1 MSVVV
6 TKEISLLGNWLNVS
20 LFPESTADSTGLNFI
35 AAFPE
40 NIAFYHPDAPEN
52 KIRITALFP
61 DTEVNIK
68 VYSNTETRTLASGET
83 WEYAPEATMELM
95 GSGIS
100 TKILQITSNNLITV
114 HAVYLKK
121 DSVQTTL
128 LRPDDKL
135 DKEYL
140 VPPIPVIEGTSHPAD
155 MVTRTVAERSPF
167 KLIVINTEKDNKITV
182 KHAEPETVSLLPH
195 QIAQLSLTTEDVSR
209 VVKADEP
216 VAVLFGHS
224 CAIRENC
231 TCGQLYTWLPPDKQE
246 QFKFYIPP
254 FLAKDAKSETRV
266 LLSVGGSN
274 HVIPYNPNS
283 PVVET
288 AGTAVLYRPGAF
300 FNLIPEKDFGSCSI
314 INSIAETENF
324 AVILVHKDFTDGVR
338 VGELSLESPQW
349 QQLVGTDFVS
359 TDVALASGK
368 NVIWHTGTSKMAV
381 YYVGIRKGALFGNPA
396 PIISKIPGRTAT
408 FSLSWTEQ
416 ENDKECVFL
425 NY

>member
-1 MSVVV
+1 M
-6 TKEISLLGNWLNVS
+6 L
-20 LFPESTADSTGLNFI
+20 
-35 AAFPE
+35 
-40 NIAFYHPDAPEN
+40 
-52 KIRITALFP
+52 P
-61 DTEVNIK
+61 DTNVVIK
-68 VYSNTETRTLASGET
+68 VYNNPETRTLASGDT
-83 WEYAPEATMELM
+83 WEYTPVATMELI
-95 GSGIS
+95 GAGIS
-100 TKILQITSNNLITV
+100 DKILQITSNNLITV

-155 MVTRTVAERSPF
+155 MVTSAVTERSPF
-167 KLIVINTEKDNKITV
+167 KLIIINTEKDNKV
-182 KHAEPETVSLLPH
+182 KVEHAEPKDVSLLPH

-231 TCGQLYTWLPPDKQE
+231 TCAQLYTLLPPEKKE

-266 LLSVGGSN
+266 LLSESGSN
-274 HVIPYNPNS
+274 RVIPYNPNS

-288 AGTAVLYRPGAF
+288 AGTAVLYRPGAL
-300 FNLIPEKDFGSCSI
+300 FNLIPEKDFGSCSV
-314 INSIAETENF
+314 INSIADTENI

-338 VGELSLESPQW
+338 VGDLPLESPEW

-368 NVIWHTGTSKMAV
+368 TVIWHTGTSKMAV

-396 PIISKIPGRTAT
+396 PIISKMPGRTST
-408 FSLSWTEQ
+408 FSLSFTEQ
-416 ENDKECVFL
+416 GNDKECVFL